1 MPPQRHAYRHELP
14 QRRLAIMST
23 KVGAAPY
30 FAEVHEQKPRTLRR
44 RPMTEAQATFVN
56 LK

>member
-30 FAEVHEQKPRTLRR
+30 FAEVHEQRS
-44 RPMTEAQATFVN
+44 EAISLT
-56 LK
+56 